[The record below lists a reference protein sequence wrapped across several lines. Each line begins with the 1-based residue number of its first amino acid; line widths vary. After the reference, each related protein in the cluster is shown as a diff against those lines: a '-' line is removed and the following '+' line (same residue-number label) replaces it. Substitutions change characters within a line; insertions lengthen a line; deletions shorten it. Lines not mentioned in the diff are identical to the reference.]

1 MGNVDF
7 DSSGRDETPE
17 AKQRLAQRLS
27 IDNPGQFQRL
37 SIDNPS
43 EIPPLGEFPGK
54 LGQDPNYNRASMA
67 SNKTITISRLDSG
80 KKGKDQEVLF
90 ESAGRSVESSD
101 VISQSSMNTSR

>member
-1 MGNVDF
+1 
-7 DSSGRDETPE
+7 
-17 AKQRLAQRLS
+17 
-27 IDNPGQFQRL
+27 
-37 SIDNPS
+37 
-43 EIPPLGEFPGK
+43 
-54 LGQDPNYNRASMA
+54 MA